1 MGLSLLHP
9 AQTAQGQQE
18 PSNCIAGGASP
29 GLLTLAPSLSLCR
42 LLWEV
47 SPPHRTPLVKTA
59 EREEEADETGVQAD
73 GTSVVREMKTNGVGG
88 CLKSYVIRAKK
99 EVEFWRKTEP

>member
-1 MGLSLLHP
+1 MAQVLAEPVSGAP

-59 EREEEADETGVQAD
+59 QGSQ
-73 GTSVVREMKTNGVGG
+73 
-88 CLKSYVIRAKK
+88 
-99 EVEFWRKTEP
+99 W